1 MPFDG
6 KYLRYAEPAE
16 PAAFPAHP
24 QAKIQWFQALKLWSL
39 AAGAFGRTA
48 FTVPPYMPENSEVAA
63 AQLLRG
69 ARAMIEREEMWVQ
82 GRYNA
87 RGGRHCAVGALRAAG
102 RFYDGETLRL
112 AHALLHNVA
121 HSRGFDS
128 VEKMNDASTHDQV
141 LVAFGSAIASAEALA
156 SSRIDA

>member
-6 KYLRYAEPAE
+6 KELKYTDSAV
-16 PAAFPAHP
+16 PAAYPA
-24 QAKIQWFQALKLWSL
+24 QAELKSQWLPAVRLWSL
-39 AAGAFGRTA
+39 AYGVFGRKA
-48 FTVPPYMPENSEVAA
+48 FTVPPFAPENPEVGAVR
-63 AQLLRG
+63 LLRG
-69 ARAMIEREEMWVQ
+69 ARTMIEREEMWVQ

-87 RGGRHCAVGALRAAG
+87 RGGRHCAVGALRAVG
-102 RFYDGETLRL
+102 RFYDGEALRV

-141 LVAFGSAIASAEALA
+141 LGAFGAAIASAEALA
-156 SSRIDA
+156 STRMET

>member
-6 KYLRYAEPAE
+6 KEFTYTDPSE
-16 PAAFPAHP
+16 PAALAFQSPAKTRWM
-24 QAKIQWFQALKLWSL
+24 QAITLWSL
-39 AAGAFGRTA
+39 ATGVFGKQA
-48 FTVPPYMPENSEVAA
+48 FTIPAYSPENSEVAA
-63 AQLLRG
+63 VQLLRS

-87 RGGRHCAVGALRAAG
+87 RGGRHCAVGALRAVG
-102 RFYDGETLRL
+102 RFYDGESLRL
-112 AHALLHNVA
+112 AHALLHNIA

-141 LVAFGSAIASAEALA
+141 LTAFTSAIVSAEVLA